1 MILTSKPENPIFAYL
16 LFLMNVIK
24 VAIVD
29 DHKIFRKGVVLSLR
43 PYTNIRF
50 VQEAEHGDD
59 LLAGLKE
66 SEPDVILMDLRMPG
80 KDGIETTK
88 IVSKQYPH
96 IRIIILTMYEDERF
110 VYHMMENGAN
120 GYLLKNAEPQ
130 EIRKA
135 IMDVHE
141 KGYYLNN
148 FVNRILLK
156 RSHSRSKVIP
166 SLNNEITLSDKERD
180 VLRFICMEFTA
191 QEIAQKMEISPRTV
205 EAIKDRLMERFGS
218 KNTAGLVFFAVK
230 NNLVD

>member
-1 MILTSKPENPIFAYL
+1 ME
-16 LFLMNVIK
+16 VIK
-24 VAIVD
+24 VAIAD
-29 DHKIFRKGVVLSLR
+29 DHKIFRKGVILSLR
-43 PYTNIRF
+43 PFTNLKF
-50 VQEAEHGDD
+50 VQEAQNGDE
-59 LLAGLKE
+59 LLEGLPD

-80 KDGIETTK
+80 KDGIEATK

-96 IRIIILTMYEDERF
+96 IKVIVLTMYEDERF
-110 VYHMMENGAN
+110 VYHLMENGAN

-156 RSHSRSKVIP
+156 RSHARNKVIP
-166 SLNNEITLSDKERD
+166 SLNSEITLSEKERD

-191 QEIAQKMEISPRTV
+191 QEIAKKMEISPRTV

>member
-1 MILTSKPENPIFAYL
+1 M
-16 LFLMNVIK
+16 
-24 VAIVD
+24 AIAD
-29 DHKIFRKGVVLSLR
+29 DHKIFRKGVILSLR

-50 VQEAEHGDD
+50 VLEAENGEE
-59 LLAGLKE
+59 LLAGIE
-66 SEPDVILMDLRMPG
+66 EAAPDVVLMDLRMPQ

-88 IVSKQYPH
+88 ILSKQYPN
-96 IRIIILTMYEDERF
+96 IYVLILSMHEDERF
-110 VYHMMENGAN
+110 VSHLMENGAN

-130 EIRKA
+130 EIKKA
-135 IMDVHE
+135 IVDVYE

-148 FVNRILLK
+148 FVNRILIK
-156 RSHSRSKVIP
+156 KAHSKQKTLP
-166 SLNNEITLSDKERD
+166 SLNSEISISDKEKE
-180 VLRFICMEFTA
+180 VLKFICMEFTA

>member
-1 MILTSKPENPIFAYL
+1 
-16 LFLMNVIK
+16 MNVIK
-24 VAIVD
+24 VAIAD
-29 DHKIFRKGVVLSLR
+29 DHKIFRKGVILSLR
-43 PYTNIRF
+43 PYTNIKF
-50 VQEAEHGDD
+50 VLEAENGDE
-59 LLAGLKE
+59 LLAGLADA
-66 SEPDVILMDLRMPG
+66 SPDVVLMDLRMPQ

-88 IVSKQYPH
+88 IISKQYPNMFV
-96 IRIIILTMYEDERF
+96 LVLSMYEDERF
-110 VYHMMENGAN
+110 VSHLMENGAN

-135 IMDVHE
+135 IMDVFE

-148 FVNRILLK
+148 FVNRILIK
-156 RSHSRSKVIP
+156 KAHSKQKSIP
-166 SLNNEITLSDKERD
+166 SLNSEITISDKEKD

-191 QEIAQKMEISPRTV
+191 QEIAQKMDISPRTV

>member
-1 MILTSKPENPIFAYL
+1 MEI
-16 LFLMNVIK
+16 IK
-24 VAIVD
+24 VAIAD
-29 DHKIFRKGVVLSLR
+29 DHKIFRKGVILSLR
-43 PYTNIRF
+43 PFTNIKF
-50 VQEAEHGDD
+50 VLEAENGDQ
-59 LLAGLKE
+59 LLNGVVAA
-66 SEPDVILMDLRMPG
+66 EPDVVLMDLRMPG

-88 IVSKQYPH
+88 LLSKQYPNIH
-96 IRIIILTMYEDERF
+96 IIVLSMYEDERF
-110 VYHMMENGAN
+110 VSHMMENGAN

-130 EIRKA
+130 EIRRA
-135 IMDVHE
+135 IMDVYE

-156 RSHSRSKVIP
+156 KSHAKQKVIP
-166 SLNNEITLSDKERD
+166 SLNNEITLSDKEKD
-180 VLRFICMEFTA
+180 VLKFICMEFTA